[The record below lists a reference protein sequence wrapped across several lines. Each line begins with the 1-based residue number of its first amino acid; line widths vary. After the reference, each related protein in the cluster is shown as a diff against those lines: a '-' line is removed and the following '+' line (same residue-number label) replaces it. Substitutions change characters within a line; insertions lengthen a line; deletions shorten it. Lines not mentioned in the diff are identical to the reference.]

1 MSITFILSRHGHNF
15 DPTDVTLRM
24 GSQTDLPLSTTGRDA
39 ADALGRMLASRGFA
53 PPSAV
58 YVSPLIRTQETATR
72 ALIAAGVTPAPTLQ
86 ILPEFNE
93 INYGP
98 DDGKPEDALIARI
111 GRDAI
116 DAWERDSLM
125 PPEWSPK
132 PDVIVQNLRVVLM
145 RLATTNGPDESQTI
159 WGFSSGGIIRFLADP
174 HLSDIINWDIPR
186 PDKIKVTPAHFA
198 HLEYTGNTW
207 LIKGWNVNPNPKP

>member
-1 MSITFILSRHGHNF
+1 MPITFILSRHGPNF
-15 DPTDVTLRM
+15 NPGEPVLRI
-24 GSQTDLPLSTTGRDA
+24 GSQTDLALSTTGRDA
-39 ADALGRMLASRGFA
+39 ADALGGTLSARGFA

-72 ALIAAGVTPAPTLQ
+72 AIIAAGIVNPPAPQ

-98 DDGKPEDALIARI
+98 DDGKPEEALIARI
-111 GRDAI
+111 GKDAI

-132 PDVIVQNLRVVLM
+132 PDVIIQNLRAVIT
-145 RLATTNGPDESQTI
+145 RLTATNTPDHHHI
-159 WGFSSGGIIRFLADP
+159 VWGFSSGGIIRFLADP
-174 HLSDIINWDIPR
+174 RMADIIEWAIPR
-186 PDKIKVTPAHFA
+186 PDKIKVAPAHFA
-198 HLEYTGNTW
+198 HLEYTGKTW
-207 LIKGWNVNPNPKP
+207 QIHEWNVKPT